1 VSDGAFVATCVTAR
15 TVDDG
20 TTAPCPVW
28 PHSAFLGFV
37 TGSKPFFRSRRSPCA
52 GFECCT
58 EWDVKQGGQ
67 NMPLQMPHVSVC
79 DSHNSLPQSEHCV
92 LAVLEQR

>member
-28 PHSAFLGFV
+28 PSQRVLGFCYRFLDAQSIEALR
-37 TGSKPFFRSRRSPCA
+37 TSPLTCA
-52 GFECCT
+52 PE
-58 EWDVKQGGQ
+58 ELPVDQNSARPRVVDVKRA
-67 NMPLQMPHVSVC
+67 LTW
-79 DSHNSLPQSEHCV
+79 
-92 LAVLEQR
+92 